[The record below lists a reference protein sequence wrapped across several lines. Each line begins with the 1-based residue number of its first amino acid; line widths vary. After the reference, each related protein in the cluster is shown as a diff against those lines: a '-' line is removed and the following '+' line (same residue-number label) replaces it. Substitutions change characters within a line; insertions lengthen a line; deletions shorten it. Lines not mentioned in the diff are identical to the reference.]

1 MTDVFEITGTVT
13 LARHEGRFLKS
24 GGDWIFDNE
33 IADISADAADGSLVQ
48 VKDFDGY
55 DMGAGFINRRS
66 KITVRMLT
74 RGHERPDAALFA
86 ARVRSCI
93 EGRRVYSD
101 LSCCRLIFGEAD
113 GFPGLVADLY
123 SGYLVCQITA
133 LGMERLFPAILPL
146 IREELAAAGTPVK
159 GVLLRNDEKVREKE
173 GLPLEKKF
181 AGEAFDTRVPIVE
194 NGVKYIVDVM
204 DGQKTGFFLD
214 QKENRAAVQR
224 LVGGLKK
231 TKESVRVLDCFTH
244 TGSFA
249 LNAARAGATQVLA
262 VDASDLAIAQAR
274 ENAEMNG
281 WADRV
286 QFLTADVFD
295 FLPQQVQE
303 KELYDLVILD
313 PPAFTKSRNSVK
325 AASRGYRQINSDG
338 MRLVAPGGY
347 LATCTCSHFME
358 PELFRKTIAEAA
370 HIAHRRL
377 SQVYSGTQ
385 APDHTYL
392 WGLSES
398 LYLKFYIF
406 RLD

>member
-1 MTDVFEITGTVT
+1 
-13 LARHEGRFLKS
+13 
-24 GGDWIFDNE
+24 
-33 IADISADAADGSLVQ
+33 
-48 VKDFDGY
+48 
-55 DMGAGFINRRS
+55 
-66 KITVRMLT
+66 
-74 RGHERPDAALFA
+74 
-86 ARVRSCI
+86 
-93 EGRRVYSD
+93 
-101 LSCCRLIFGEAD
+101 
-113 GFPGLVADLY
+113 
-123 SGYLVCQITA
+123 
-133 LGMERLFPAILPL
+133 MERLFPAILPL

-173 GLPLEKKF
+173 GLTLEKKF

>member
-1 MTDVFEITGTVT
+1 MADMFEITGTVT
-13 LARHEGRFLKS
+13 LKEHEGRFLKS
-24 GGDWIFDNE
+24 GGDWIYDNE
-33 IADISADAADGSLVQ
+33 IASASSGVTDGALVQ
-48 VKDFDGY
+48 VHDFDGY
-55 DMGAGFINRRS
+55 LMGTGYINRRS

-74 RGHERPDAALFA
+74 RGDEKAEAELFA

-93 EGRRVYSD
+93 EGRKAYSD

-133 LGMERLFPAILPL
+133 LGMERLFPAILPV
-146 IREELAAAGTPVK
+146 IREELAAAKVPVK

-224 LVGGLKK
+224 LVAGMAG
-231 TKESVRVLDCFTH
+231 TKEKVRVLDCFTH

-249 LNAARAGATQVLA
+249 LNAARGGAAQVLA
-262 VDASDLAIAQAR
+262 VDASDLAVAQAQ
-274 ENAEMNG
+274 ENARING
-281 WADRV
+281 VSDRV

-295 FLPQQVQE
+295 FLPQQVREGKQ
-303 KELYDLVILD
+303 YDLVVLD

-325 AASRGYRQINSDG
+325 AAARGYRQINSDG
-338 MRLVAPGGY
+338 MRLVVPGGY
-347 LATCTCSHFME
+347 LATCTCSHFMD
-358 PELFRKTIAEAA
+358 PELFQKTIAEAA

-377 SQVYSGTQ
+377 SQVYAGTQ
-385 APDHTYL
+385 APDHTYR
-392 WGLSES
+392 WGMSES